1 MAEIEENGP
10 AALTA
15 EKKFEVEVNP
25 LDGIIKKPK
34 ERLSIEKYDFT
45 KEAGGVILGYVACG
59 SDHRVSE
66 VQPVRLVQMKNTA
79 KKPTRF
85 RMPGIIGIL
94 LPVFHK
100 AKLSEIYK
108 GMQVIGEWHSDFYGK
123 LEFSKHDMDTI
134 FKRAKMFGIWICG
147 VMIRTHGN
155 FGKMKMKP
163 FVYNNRTIFKRK
175 RI

>member
-1 MAEIEENGP
+1 MPEIE
-10 AALTA
+10 L

-45 KEAGGVILGYVACG
+45 KEAGGVILGHVAYG
-59 SDHRVSE
+59 LDNRVCA
-66 VQPVRLVQMKNTA
+66 VQPVRLVQMKNSA
-79 KKPTRF
+79 KKETRY
-85 RMPGIIGIL
+85 RIPGIIGIL
-94 LPVFHK
+94 FPVFRK
-100 AKLSEIYK
+100 AKFGEVMEGLT
-108 GMQVIGEWHSDFYGK
+108 VIGEFHSDFYGK
-123 LEFSKHDMDTI
+123 LEFSEQDMKTI
-134 FKRAKMFGIWICG
+134 HKRAKMFGIWIVG

-155 FGKMKMKP
+155 FGKMNLKP